1 MYSPSV
7 LDSTTP
13 NPFDKSK
20 KTPLQRHPST
30 GSLTSESSS
39 SSLETPIS
47 YATDPDEHSSKPA
60 PRTTRQKVD
69 RRPPSTFYLK
79 KPSEMTWDERVCDLA
94 SCPPSM
100 HELKDET
107 LDRGP
112 VPVQPQW
119 KENAFVIS
127 HGIVP
132 IALQQLSYWAFPN
145 FKWPLTIAYPF
156 YVLWFIWF
164 ALQVVGR
171 MNYYCVKFGTFDE
184 KQIGRDRTPDK
195 SVRHLAVGVTTYM
208 FVRTGFTF
216 YLHYYKEAQPLLSF
230 TWMFPLKLAAWE
242 ITLDYFFYCY
252 HRASHD
258 VDWLWFIHKH
268 HHTTKHPT
276 AILAIIAE
284 EYQEVLEIFLIPLL
298 ATLLVPMTFSEMYM
312 TLCYT
317 IYVEM
322 LGHSGVRAH
331 WTHPVLFVLEPFEMG
346 LAVEDHDIH
355 HRFGKSG
362 KNYCKQTRIFDKLF
376 GTCAE
381 RIETFGM

>member
-7 LDSTTP
+7 LDSATP

-47 YATDPDEHSSKPA
+47 YATDPDDHSSKPA

-69 RRPPSTFYLK
+69 RRPPSSFYLK
-79 KPSEMTWDERVCDLA
+79 KPSEMTWDERICDLA

-112 VPVQPQW
+112 IPVQPQW

-132 IALQQLSYWAFPN
+132 IALQQLSYWAFPS
-145 FKWPLTIAYPF
+145 FKWPLTVAYPF
-156 YVLWFIWF
+156 YVLWFMWF

-195 SVRHLAVGVTTYM
+195 SVRHLAIGVTTYM

-276 AILAIIAE
+276 AILASTS
-284 EYQEVLEIFLIPLL
+284 L
-298 ATLLVPMTFSEMYM
+298 AP
-312 TLCYT
+312 
-317 IYVEM
+317 YVEM